1 MVNSAGISVEMPVQQ
16 MNRRFKHLKK
26 LKKKLVCLMPTD
38 KTAIKLAIASDPINM
53 PSGKDPFQDDQ
64 ELMEELRSMGAVVEI
79 MDWKNT
85 ETDWNQFDAIF
96 ISSTWDIPSHG
107 EAFIQ
112 WIRDCNSD
120 RNRVIN
126 DGQLIID
133 NVIKS
138 RYLSRLIK
146 KFGVRVNSG
155 MAITPSY
162 FIGINE
168 SEEDQTNPIG
178 NRSLKEL
185 FEELD
190 AADPDNWQDRDIVM
204 KPIVSADG
212 NNTFLYKRMGRN
224 TNEKQTD
231 FILHSDEEAEK
242 IFHHLLSSSPR
253 GIILQPYIK
262 AVEEGEY
269 CLVFFNDKYSHA
281 IQKRGGFKNH
291 SIKERRFIP
300 EVQLPK
306 NMVSFA
312 TQIIHFM
319 QECYHQ
325 HALIRTR
332 IDFLYSN
339 GQIVL
344 CELECTEPN
353 TNLQSLPADIK
364 TAVLKSYAS
373 AIYREATRLKAAI
386 ND

>member
-1 MVNSAGISVEMPVQQ
+1 
-16 MNRRFKHLKK
+16 
-26 LKKKLVCLMPTD
+26 MPTA
-38 KTAIKLAIASDPINM
+38 KTALKIAIASDHANM
-53 PSGKDPFQDDQ
+53 PSGKNPFQDDR
-64 ELMEELRSMGAVVEI
+64 ELMVELRSMAASVEI
-79 MDWKNT
+79 LDWRNTITDWKG
-85 ETDWNQFDAIF
+85 FDAIF

-146 KFGVRVNSG
+146 KFGVRVHSG

-168 SEEDQTNPIG
+168 SEEDEINPIG

-185 FEELD
+185 FKELD
-190 AADPDNWQDRDIVM
+190 ATDPDNWLNRDIVM

-212 NNTFLYKRMGRN
+212 NNTFLYKRIVHN
-224 TNEKQTD
+224 PNEKETD
-231 FILHSDEEAEK
+231 FILHSDAEAEK
-242 IFHHLLSSSPR
+242 ILQQLLISSAR
-253 GIILQPYIK
+253 GIILQPYIQ

-269 CLVFFNDKYSHA
+269 CLVFFNDRYSHA
-281 IQKRGGFKNH
+281 IQKQGGFKNH
-291 SIKERRFIP
+291 SIKERRFVP
-300 EVQLPK
+300 EIQLPK
-306 NMVSFA
+306 NMLSFA
-312 TQIIHFM
+312 KKIIQFM
-319 QECYHQ
+319 QESYHQ
-325 HALIRTR
+325 NALTRTR

-339 GQIVL
+339 GQLVL

-364 TAVLKSYAS
+364 TEVLKNYAS
-373 AIYREATRLKAAI
+373 AIYQEAARLKEVA
-386 ND
+386 NN